1 MEVLKFD
8 KLPRKIETYDISN
21 ISGQFIVGGMCVM
34 KDGIIN
40 KKLSRRFKIKNVV
53 GQDDPKCMEEVVTRR
68 IKHSIES
75 PKGGFGELPDLILA
89 DGGIIQIK
97 AIKKAIAKYDID
109 IPVYGMVKDDKH
121 RTRALINEERQE
133 IEISEKLMMVI
144 TNFQDEVHNVAIE
157 YHRKLR
163 DKEMTRS
170 VLDDIEGIGEK
181 RKQELLK
188 TFGSIEKIKEAD
200 IEDIMKIKGIT
211 RSIAENIKEA
221 IK

>member
-1 MEVLKFD
+1 
-8 KLPRKIETYDISN
+8 
-21 ISGQFIVGGMCVM
+21 
-34 KDGIIN
+34 
-40 KKLSRRFKIKNVV
+40 
-53 GQDDPKCMEEVVTRR
+53 
-68 IKHSIES
+68 
-75 PKGGFGELPDLILA
+75 
-89 DGGIIQIK
+89 
-97 AIKKAIAKYDID
+97 
-109 IPVYGMVKDDKH
+109 
-121 RTRALINEERQE
+121 
-133 IEISEKLMMVI
+133 MMVI